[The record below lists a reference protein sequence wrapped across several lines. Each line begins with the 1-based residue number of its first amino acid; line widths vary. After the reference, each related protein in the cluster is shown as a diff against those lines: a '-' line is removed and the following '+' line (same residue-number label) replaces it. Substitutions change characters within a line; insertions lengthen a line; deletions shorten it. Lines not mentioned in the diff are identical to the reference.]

1 MKAVTDAKNVAVK
14 EKAKKKEALKAAKAA
29 VNRKKA
35 TYKRQKQKEGTA
47 ATVVQIPFV
56 AENVAAV

>member
-29 VNRKKA
+29 AKEQVSFYNSPVN
-35 TYKRQKQKEGTA
+35 TKRS
-47 ATVVQIPFV
+47 
-56 AENVAAV
+56 